1 MSSTRNFYN
10 FLALVFDF
18 SIRYIVQYRAPDFLR
33 HYLLSLATSESNIL
47 DIGTGTGHAIEA
59 IYHQRQFASIH
70 GVDISAE
77 MLRRCKR
84 KFPDIHLH
92 EGDVFSLPDDFSRW
106 FHLIICMG
114 AVEHI
119 PDLPRFF
126 VRCGDLLHD
135 DGHLV
140 FTYEPVIVYK
150 KNQQDPHGHLKFF
163 SNVPCYRHDPAEI
176 AKHLNSAGLLVVDD
190 REFVAYWGMVFHMVM
205 AMKIKQPNKVLERD
219 AAQSAAPLS

>member
-1 MSSTRNFYN
+1 MSSTINFYN
-10 FLALVFDF
+10 VLAGVFDF
-18 SIRYIVQYRAPDFLR
+18 SIRYIVRYRAPDFLR
-33 HYLLSLATSESNIL
+33 PYVLSLATSESNIL

-70 GVDISAE
+70 GVDTSGE

-84 KFPDIHLH
+84 KFPDIQLH
-92 EGDVFSLPDDFSRW
+92 EGDVFSLPDDFYRW

-119 PDLPRFF
+119 PDLSSFF
-126 VRCGDLLHD
+126 VRCGELLHD
-135 DGHLV
+135 D
-140 FTYEPVIVYK
+140 
-150 KNQQDPHGHLKFF
+150 GHLKFF

-190 REFVAYWGMVFHMVM
+190 REFVAYWGMVFHMVI
-205 AMKIKQPNKVLERD
+205 AMKIKRPHDGLEKGMTK
-219 AAQSAAPLS
+219 SAGPRNNT